1 MKSIDPLECDLTK
14 LATANWSGRSTLSPD
29 GICARKRQMPGL
41 SAEGA
46 GDFRNLTTHRMKP
59 LSLRADCQRQISRGS
74 PLAFI
79 PLMMT
84 LLCHTALAEPLDV
97 YRYEKR
103 LIVVSLPQGAVAE
116 KVNAILASNREKIE
130 ERHLKIIDVSE
141 GEQKISTA
149 VRLNPSQTEAVRKQL
164 RIGAGDTLPTFV
176 LIGKD
181 GGEVVRC
188 SGTLDLEKWFTLID
202 EMPMR
207 RAEML
212 EQKNQRAEP
221 PQN

>member
-1 MKSIDPLECDLTK
+1 MKFIDPLERDLSK
-14 LATANWSGRSTLSPD
+14 LATA
-29 GICARKRQMPGL
+29 
-41 SAEGA
+41 
-46 GDFRNLTTHRMKP
+46 
-59 LSLRADCQRQISRGS
+59 SLRQISRGGR
-74 PLAFI
+74 LAFLPI
-79 PLMMT
+79 MMT
-84 LLCHTALAEPLDV
+84 LLCHTALPEPLDV
-97 YRYEKR
+97 YRYENR
-103 LIVVSLPQGAVAE
+103 LIVVSLPQATAVE

-141 GEQKISTA
+141 GEQKVSTA

-164 RIGAGDTLPTFV
+164 CIGAGDTLPTFV

-181 GGEVVRC
+181 GGEAARC
-188 SGTLDLEKWFTLID
+188 SGTLDLEKWFALID

-212 EQKNQRAEP
+212 EQKTQLAEP

>member
-1 MKSIDPLECDLTK
+1 MKIIDSLE
-14 LATANWSGRSTLSPD
+14 
-29 GICARKRQMPGL
+29 
-41 SAEGA
+41 
-46 GDFRNLTTHRMKP
+46 RNLCNLGTA
-59 LSLRADCQRQISRGS
+59 SLRQISRGRR
-74 PLAFI
+74 LAFL
-79 PLMMT
+79 PVMMT
-84 LLCHTALAEPLDV
+84 LFCHPALAEPLDV
-97 YRYEKR
+97 YRYENR
-103 LIVVSLPQGAVAE
+103 LIVVSLPQAAATE
-116 KVNAILASNREKIE
+116 KVNAILASNRKKIE

-141 GEQKISTA
+141 GEQKVSTA

-181 GGEVVRC
+181 GGEAARS
-188 SGTLDLEKWFTLID
+188 SGTLDLEKWFALID

>member
-1 MKSIDPLECDLTK
+1 MKPIDPLESYLSK
-14 LATANWSGRSTLSPD
+14 LATVKWIVLSTLSHD
-29 GICARKRQMPGL
+29 GICARKHQRPRS

-46 GDFRNLTTHRMKP
+46 G
-59 LSLRADCQRQISRGS
+59 QISWGRR
-74 PLAFI
+74 LAFL
-79 PLMMT
+79 PVMMT
-84 LLCHTALAEPLDV
+84 LLYHTALAEPLDV
-97 YRYEKR
+97 YRYENR
-103 LIVVSLPQGAVAE
+103 LIIVSLPQTAHVE
-116 KVNAILASNREKIE
+116 KVSAMLAWNREKIE

-141 GEQKISTA
+141 GEQKIPNA
-149 VRLNPSQTEAVRKQL
+149 VRLNPSQTESVRKQL

-181 GGEVVRC
+181 GGESARC
-188 SGTLDLEKWFTLID
+188 SGTLDLEKWFALIN

-212 EQKNQRAEP
+212 EQKNQRTEP

>member
-1 MKSIDPLECDLTK
+1 
-14 LATANWSGRSTLSPD
+14 
-29 GICARKRQMPGL
+29 
-41 SAEGA
+41 
-46 GDFRNLTTHRMKP
+46 
-59 LSLRADCQRQISRGS
+59 
-74 PLAFI
+74 
-79 PLMMT
+79 MMT
-84 LLCHTALAEPLDV
+84 LLCRTALAEPLDV
-97 YRYEKR
+97 YRYENR
-103 LIVVSLPQGAVAE
+103 LIVISLPQAAVAE

-164 RIGAGDTLPTFV
+164 RIGVGDMLPTFV

-181 GGEVVRC
+181 GGESARC

-207 RAEML
+207 RAEIL
-212 EQKNQRAEP
+212 EQKNQRTEP

>member
-1 MKSIDPLECDLTK
+1 
-14 LATANWSGRSTLSPD
+14 
-29 GICARKRQMPGL
+29 
-41 SAEGA
+41 
-46 GDFRNLTTHRMKP
+46 
-59 LSLRADCQRQISRGS
+59 
-74 PLAFI
+74 
-79 PLMMT
+79 MMT
-84 LLCHTALAEPLDV
+84 LLCQTALAGPLDV

-103 LIVVSLPQGAVAE
+103 LIVISIPQAAGVE
-116 KVNAILASNREKIE
+116 KVNSVLFSNREKIE

-141 GEQKISTA
+141 EEQKISNA
-149 VRLNPSQTEAVRKQL
+149 VRLDPSETEAVRKQL

-181 GGEVVRC
+181 GGEAARC
-188 SGTLDLEKWFTLID
+188 SGTLDLEKWFALID

-207 RAEML
+207 RAEIL

>member
-1 MKSIDPLECDLTK
+1 VNPIDPLECDLSK
-14 LATANWSGRSTLSPD
+14 LATA
-29 GICARKRQMPGL
+29 
-41 SAEGA
+41 
-46 GDFRNLTTHRMKP
+46 
-59 LSLRADCQRQISRGS
+59 SLRQISRGGRLTLL
-74 PLAFI
+74 PM
-79 PLMMT
+79 MMT
-84 LLCHTALAEPLDV
+84 LLCHTGLAEPLDV
-97 YRYEKR
+97 YKHENR
-103 LIVVSLPQGAVAE
+103 LIVVSLPQAAVAE
-116 KVNAILASNREKIE
+116 KVNATLAWNREKIE

-149 VRLNPSQTEAVRKQL
+149 LRLNPSQTEAVRKQL
-164 RIGAGDTLPTFV
+164 HIGAGDTLPTFV

-181 GGEVVRC
+181 GGEAARS
-188 SGTLDLEKWFTLID
+188 SGTLNLEKWFALID

>member
-1 MKSIDPLECDLTK
+1 MPNMAKSQVKRSQKCKTFRPYQELALIVKISYSIKRHTQIVGHFFNEIRKSNQMK
-14 LATANWSGRSTLSPD
+14 ALS
-29 GICARKRQMPGL
+29 R
-41 SAEGA
+41 
-46 GDFRNLTTHRMKP
+46 
-59 LSLRADCQRQISRGS
+59 RADDPGQISWGRR
-74 PLAFI
+74 LAFL

-84 LLCHTALAEPLDV
+84 LLYHTALAEPLDV
-97 YRYEKR
+97 YRYENR
-103 LIVVSLPQGAVAE
+103 LIIVSLPQTAHVE
-116 KVNAILASNREKIE
+116 KVSAMLAWNREKIE

-141 GEQKISTA
+141 GEQKIPNA
-149 VRLNPSQTEAVRKQL
+149 VRLNPSQTESVRKQL

-181 GGEVVRC
+181 GGESARC
-188 SGTLDLEKWFTLID
+188 SGTLDLEKWFALID

-212 EQKNQRAEP
+212 EQKNQRTEP

>member
-1 MKSIDPLECDLTK
+1 MKIIDPLERDLSK
-14 LATANWSGRSTLSPD
+14 LATA
-29 GICARKRQMPGL
+29 
-41 SAEGA
+41 
-46 GDFRNLTTHRMKP
+46 
-59 LSLRADCQRQISRGS
+59 SLRQVSRGGR
-74 PLAFI
+74 LAFLPI
-79 PLMMT
+79 MMT
-84 LLCHTALAEPLDV
+84 LLCHPALAEPLDV
-97 YRYEKR
+97 YRYENR
-103 LIVVSLPQGAVAE
+103 LIVVSLPQAAAAE

-141 GEQKISTA
+141 EEQKVSTA

-181 GGEVVRC
+181 GGEAARC
-188 SGTLDLEKWFTLID
+188 SGTLALEKWFALID

-212 EQKNQRAEP
+212 EQKTQLAES